1 MKEII
6 IKLGERSYK
15 VVVGVNLREKINE
28 EIKRLTPSSLL
39 LITDKNLYPLY
50 GRKIEEICSQTPFF
64 KVLLPPGEKG
74 KNLKW
79 VMKIYTQAIKNN
91 LDRDSVFLTLG
102 GGSVGDTGGFSA
114 STYLRGVRYIQLPTT
129 LLSMVDSSIGGKTG
143 VDFLAKNIVGTFY
156 QPSSVIADIR
166 TLETLPLR
174 TYKNGIAEVV
184 KYGFIKDGEILQ
196 ILEKKKKEILGKD
209 EEVLEEIITR
219 SVRIKGEIVEKD
231 EKEKGL
237 RAILNFGHTL
247 GHAIEYASR
256 FKIWHGEAVSL
267 GMIGALYIS
276 WQMGITGKENL
287 ERLERILKI
296 YELPTRWK
304 GKDYEALYPLLLK
317 DKKRK
322 EGKIKFV
329 LLRNIGETE
338 IRDDVPEELIRETL
352 YYLQK

>member
-1 MKEII
+1 MMVILGLDGLEYEYVKEF
-6 IKLGERSYK
+6 
-15 VVVGVNLREKINE
+15 NC
-28 EIKRLTPSSLL
+28 
-39 LITDKNLYPLY
+39 KNLM
-50 GRKIEEICSQTPFF
+50 Q
-64 KVLLPPGEKG
+64 EKFGKTDISMFSEPRTIVIWSSFLAG
-74 KNLKW
+74 KNL
-79 VMKIYTQAIKNN
+79 
-91 LDRDSVFLTLG
+91 
-102 GGSVGDTGGFSA
+102 
-114 STYLRGVRYIQLPTT
+114 
-129 LLSMVDSSIGGKTG
+129 
-143 VDFLAKNIVGTFY
+143 
-156 QPSSVIADIR
+156 
-166 TLETLPLR
+166 E
-174 TYKNGIAEVV
+174 
-184 KYGFIKDGEILQ
+184 
-196 ILEKKKKEILGKD
+196 KEILGKD